1 MAIKMQYLCAPTL
14 STLSSINFISRRP
27 SVVIVPLFL
36 PVLNAVVTVVVQCF
50 SVSVDTVQS
59 FLTVIVS

>member
-1 MAIKMQYLCAPTL
+1 MAIKMQYLCSPTVQCL
-14 STLSSINFISRRP
+14 VCNFVSRRP